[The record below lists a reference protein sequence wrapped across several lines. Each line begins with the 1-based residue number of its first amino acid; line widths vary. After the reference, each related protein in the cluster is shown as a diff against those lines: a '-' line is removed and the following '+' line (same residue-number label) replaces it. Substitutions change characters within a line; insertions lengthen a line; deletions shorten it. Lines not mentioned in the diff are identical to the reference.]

1 MLRVSQSLLTTLPAT
16 LLAACAV
23 CTVLSSSLRAQ
34 SPSCPAGPVVLVL
47 SGGGSKGIAHVGV
60 LQHLDS
66 LGVVPDMVVGASIGA
81 MVGGMYASGWS
92 ATDLKRF
99 VFRYNVGKY
108 IGGYAPRAPS
118 SLGLVRPLLTWQ
130 EGDAGSLNFS
140 TSAVREANVNL
151 IVSAMMLAGDL
162 RAAGDFDRLP
172 TRFRAVATDLTSGE
186 PVVLRDGDLA
196 KAVRASFAIP
206 LVFPPVTLDGRILID
221 GGVAENAPVQ
231 SARDELVRAGLARS
245 NGPMRVILSEMVDSV
260 PVVVERGTTMTVA
273 SSLLRFLFTQ
283 DQPALQGGDITIS
296 SHTTGVSPLDF
307 SNETMHRLIA
317 SGRQA
322 ARNAIPNATCLPT
335 RPRVVPPLPSL
346 AARRYNVRPS
356 SATLRLGEFVFRGG
370 TPNATALDTV
380 MDRLARVGDGEIL
393 NALWLTPQPAQS
405 TPGAPGVTDSI
416 VLAPEL
422 VFVPR
427 RSVAAGLVFDGEL
440 GARAW
445 VGGVSRRDG
454 GLPIEL
460 AARGGINRY
469 RQDLML
475 AVRRSEQ
482 DIQLV
487 RSPFAELVVASER
500 LRFFDTDDGELEVTD
515 ALLPAFHD
523 QQLRAGVEQPL
534 GARWTL
540 QAAVLG
546 RVVTTVR
553 PTDSTF
559 DDRTL
564 HVLGATL
571 RLGRTRAEN
580 FVPRVEI
587 DVTNRYTRVLAA
599 SASAL
604 RAGAFAIDIATRAVW
619 ADGDQPL
626 LDATTLGGAEGMA
639 GLPIYSRRGR
649 TELSGLV
656 DVGRAVRGPLAV
668 QVTFMGGQVSQD
680 SRRPLAGDPIA
691 GVRVGVGAR
700 SPVGPVR
707 LQYGVNTDGRRHW
720 YVRVGQWF

>member
-1 MLRVSQSLLTTLPAT
+1 MLRARPSLLRALPTT
-16 LLAACAV
+16 LLAASVV
-23 CTVLSSSLRAQ
+23 CSLLSSPLRAQ
-34 SPSCPAGPVVLVL
+34 SPTCPAGPVVLVL

-66 LGVVPDMVVGASIGA
+66 LGVVPDMVVGASMGA
-81 MVGGMYASGWS
+81 LVGGMYASGWS

-99 VFRYNVGKY
+99 VFRYKVGRY
-108 IGGYAPRAPS
+108 IGGYEPRAPS

-130 EGDAGSLNFS
+130 EGDAGSLSFS
-140 TSAVREANVNL
+140 TGAAREAKVNL
-151 IVSAMMLAGDL
+151 IVSAMMLAGNL

-231 SARDELVRAGLARS
+231 SARDELVRAGLARAD
-245 NGPMRVILSEMVDSV
+245 GPMRVILSEMVDSV
-260 PVVVERGTTMTVA
+260 PVENGSTMDVA
-273 SSLLRFLFTQ
+273 NSLLRFLFTQ
-283 DQPALQGGDITIS
+283 DLPALQDGDITIS
-296 SHTTGVSPLDF
+296 SNTTGVSPLDF
-307 SNETMHRLIA
+307 SIETMDRLLA

-335 RPRVVPPLPSL
+335 TTRVVPPLPPL
-346 AARRYNVRPS
+346 AARRYKVQPS

-405 TPGAPGVTDSI
+405 TRGALRVTDSI

-427 RSVAAGLVFDGEL
+427 RSVAAGLVFDGEI

-454 GLPIEL
+454 GMPIEL
-460 AARGGINRY
+460 AARGAINRY

-500 LRFFDTDDGELEVTD
+500 LRFFDTDDGEVEVTD

-546 RVVTTVR
+546 RLVTTGR
-553 PTDSTF
+553 LADPSF

-571 RLGRTRAEN
+571 RLGRTRAGN
-580 FVPRVEI
+580 FEPRVEI
-587 DVTNRYTRVLAA
+587 DVTNRYTRVMAA

-668 QVTFMGGQVSQD
+668 HVTFMGGQVSRD

-691 GVRVGVGAR
+691 GARVGVGSP